1 MKNKKIVLSIS
12 VCLIIGLL
20 SFWGGTVFSNSKK
33 PVNQFANRQGDFS
46 QNSGGKIN
54 QGVRGGMGGEL
65 ISGEVLS
72 IDTESITLK
81 LRDGGSK
88 IIFFSPTTKIEKTT
102 EGIAS
107 DVVIG
112 KTIMING
119 TSNSDGSVSA
129 ALIQFKY

>member
-1 MKNKKIVLSIS
+1 MKNKKIVLSVV

-20 SFWGGTVFSNSKK
+20 SFWGGMVFSNSKK
-33 PVNQFANRQGDFS
+33 PINQFANRQGDFS
-46 QNSGGKIN
+46 QNSGGRIN
-54 QGVRGGMGGEL
+54 QGVRGGMSGEL

-88 IIFFSPTTKIEKTT
+88 IIFFSPTTKIEKTVD
-102 EGIAS
+102 GIIS

-119 TSNSDGSVSA
+119 TSNSDGSINA
-129 ALIQFKY
+129 TLIQIRF